1 MRNPK
6 YRSRL
11 AFAGVATLLVV
22 LAACG
27 GGGGSSGGG
36 SSGGG
41 TPGPTPVAPVAEFSG
56 TPLSIQSGQTVNFT
70 DLSTGSPTSWSWD
83 FNNDGTAD
91 STSQNPSFV
100 YTSAGVYTVTL
111 TVTNAFSADV
121 ETKTSYVTVTAPST
135 GTVDIDAD
143 ANRDGTVSTGA
154 DDDTNESVWATTQG
168 AVFYYNLD
176 DDDNNNTVDHAD
188 TTSSGNDLL
197 DLARVFVRQMSGAA
211 GGTVTVLVSATA
223 QNRIRIFR
231 NSGGTWTSVY
241 STGASFTL
249 PAADVAAGDV
259 ELGIEARD
267 RMSATWNGHCTLTLE
282 IRNSGGT
289 LLGSDAVILRVAPPL
304 MATNLWRATQYHVVN
319 IPTTYGT
326 THNEAMRTAM
336 QNICTAGGF
345 QYREAAGSSYNYDRW
360 LQDSS
365 EPGVIQL
372 PTTGSPR
379 RVVNQVMQLARWRE
393 VDQWCRTTLLDPDFD
408 FFERFSSNTN
418 SHNYGGN
425 FEVVPPYAGK
435 PYGKVAFG
443 GGTGYLLGTT
453 TTVTNQMT
461 QVYKDF
467 FDAAAIQGPHLQ
479 YTSEWLA
486 VGHIDEFSM
495 FVPAPNTARGWVCL
509 MASPTVA
516 IQILQNVQAAGGGAN
531 AVMAGRSG
539 YATTV
544 NGILNDSALMTLQ
557 SQAQA
562 RIDTARNQIKAAT
575 NMTDAD
581 FIHVP
586 QLFEY
591 HYNQFGQNTYAVAAY
606 NPGSINMMVLP
617 SANGTTYFAIPDPEG
632 PDLGG
637 VDQFQ
642 ADITAKLQALTNGTN
657 PFNITYVDV
666 FWSYHNLLG
675 ELHCGSNSVR
685 TPPNDDWWNK

>member
-27 GGGGSSGGG
+27 GGGDSSGGG
-36 SSGGG
+36 GSGGG

-56 TPLSIQSGQTVNFT
+56 TPLSIQTGQTVNFT
-70 DLSTGSPTSWSWD
+70 DLSTGSPTTWSWD

-100 YTSAGVYTVTL
+100 YASAGVYTVSL

-121 ETKTSYVTVTAPST
+121 ETKTTYVTVTAPST

-223 QNRIRIFR
+223 QDRIRIFR

-304 MATNLWRATQYHVVN
+304 MATNLWRATQYHIVN
-319 IPTTYGT
+319 IASGSTANG
-326 THNEAMRTAM
+326 AMRTAM

-345 QYREAAGSSYNYDRW
+345 QYREAAGSSYSNDRW

-379 RVVNQVMQLARWRE
+379 RVVDQVMQLARWRP
-393 VDQWCRTTLLDPDFD
+393 VDQWCRTTLLDPNFD
-408 FFERFSSNTN
+408 FFERFSTNTN

-425 FEVVPPYAGK
+425 FEVVPPYTGK
-435 PYGKVAFG
+435 SYGKVAFG

-467 FDAAAIQGPHLQ
+467 FDAASIQGPHLQ

-509 MASPTVA
+509 IASPTVA
-516 IQILQNVQAAGGGAN
+516 IQILQNTKAAGGTSGGSI
-531 AVMAGRSG
+531 AVMAGRTG
-539 YATTV
+539 YATTID
-544 NGILNDSALMTLQ
+544 GILNDSALMTLQ
-557 SQAQA
+557 TQAQA

-575 NMTDAD
+575 NLTDAD

-591 HYNQFGQNTYAVAAY
+591 VGGNSVAAL

-617 SANGTTYFAIPDPEG
+617 SANGTTYFAVPDPEG

-642 ADITAKLQALTNGTN
+642 ADISAKLQGLTNGSN
-657 PFNITYVDV
+657 PFNVTYVDV
-666 FWSYHNLLG
+666 FWSYHDLLG

>member
-6 YRSRL
+6 YRTRL

-22 LAACG
+22 LAACAGDDDG
-27 GGGGSSGGG
+27 GGGGSS
-36 SSGGG
+36 GG

-56 TPLSIQSGQTVNFT
+56 TPLSIQVGQSVTFT
-70 DLSTGSPTSWSWD
+70 DLSTGTPLTWAWDFDGNSTTDSTVQSPTRLY
-83 FNNDGTAD
+83 
-91 STSQNPSFV
+91 STP
-100 YTSAGVYTVTL
+100 GVFAVSL
-111 TVTNAFSADV
+111 SITNAFSSDV
-121 ETKTSYVTVTAPST
+121 ETKTAYVTVTAPPT
-135 GTVDIDAD
+135 GTVDIDVD
-143 ANRDGTVSTGA
+143 TNRDGTVSTGA
-154 DDDTNESVWATTQG
+154 DDETNEDVWNATQG
-168 AVFYYNLD
+168 AVYYYNLD
-176 DDDNNNTVDHAD
+176 DDDNNSTVDHAD
-188 TTSSGNDLL
+188 TASSGSDLN
-197 DLARVFVRQMSGAA
+197 DLARVMVRQMSGAA
-211 GGTVTVLVSATA
+211 GGTVTVLVSTAA
-223 QNRIRIFR
+223 QNRIRIFQ
-231 NSGGTWTSVY
+231 NSAGTWTSVY

-249 PAADVAAGDV
+249 PAATVASTGI
-259 ELGIEARD
+259 ELGLEARD
-267 RMSATWNGHCTLTLE
+267 RMSATWNGQCTLTLE
-282 IRNSGGT
+282 VRNSGGT

-304 MATNLWRATQYHVVN
+304 MATNLWRATQYHIVN
-319 IPTTYGT
+319 IASGSSQ
-326 THNEAMRTAM
+326 NGAMRTAM

-345 QYREAAGSSYNYDRW
+345 QYREAAGTTYSNDRW

-365 EPGVIQL
+365 EPAVIQL

-379 RVVNQVMQLARWRE
+379 RVVDQVMQLARWRPC
-393 VDQWCRTTLLDPDFD
+393 DQWCRTTLMDPEFD
-408 FFERFSSNTN
+408 FFERFSTTQG

-425 FEVVPPYAGK
+425 FEVVPPYTGK

-443 GGTGYLLGTT
+443 GGTGFLLGTT
-453 TTVTNQMT
+453 TTVTDGMT

-509 MASPTVA
+509 IASPSVA
-516 IQILQNVQAAGGGAN
+516 IQILQTVQAGGGGTN

-544 NGILNDSALMTLQ
+544 NGILNNSALMTLQ

-562 RIDTARNQIKAAT
+562 RIDQARNQIKAAT
-575 NMTDAD
+575 NLTDAD
-581 FIHVP
+581 FIHLP

-591 HYNQFGQNTYAVAAY
+591 VGGNSVAAY

-632 PDLGG
+632 PDVGG

-642 ADITAKLQALTNGTN
+642 ADITAKIQGLTNGGN
-657 PFNITYVDV
+657 PFSIAYVDV
-666 FWSYHNLLG
+666 FFSYHDLLG

-685 TPPNDDWWNK
+685 VPPSDDWWNK